1 MKREQRENGKSQ
13 IAEMM
18 MRNLTNRCLVQW
30 FDGFIRLKIDK
41 RALVQSLTNDQ
52 KPLAQDWAKWSEGG
66 EVSRAP

>member
-1 MKREQRENGKSQ
+1 MKREKREKGKSQ

-30 FDGFIRLKIDK
+30 LDGFIRLKIDK
-41 RALVQSLTNDQ
+41 RALVQSLTDDQ